1 MKLNEM
7 KYRTSKK
14 LWGYVFVYP
23 IFITISA
30 LVIGVL
36 IYNIIMSFQDI
47 RLIGGSD
54 QNVGW
59 QTYSDVF
66 DRRETITVI
75 LNSLKF
81 NIVSTILVVFF
92 GLGTALI
99 LSEKI
104 RGFRFIQGTMLIP
117 WVMPG
122 VVVAGVW
129 KWMLNSQS
137 GIINKHLVDIGIL
150 DQGFAWLGNP
160 HTAIYS
166 VSLAM
171 VWRLFPIFALVMI
184 AGIHGVDEQ
193 IYESAKIDGA
203 NKWQEIFFI
212 TLPSIK
218 YQILTMSVLC
228 LIWITNNLVLVNVM
242 TNGGPV
248 YYSMT
253 LPLYIYKL
261 GIQFGNMSQASAVTM
276 INFFLLLTF
285 GIIYFTILSQSQKRD

>member
-1 MKLNEM
+1 M

-36 IYNIIMSFQDI
+36 IYNIKMSFQDI

-66 DRRETITVI
+66 DRRETFTVI

-81 NIVSTILVVFF
+81 NIVSTVLVVFF

-137 GIINKHLVDIGIL
+137 GIINKHLVDFGIL

-184 AGIHGVDEQ
+184 AGINGVDEQ
-193 IYESAKIDGA
+193 IYESAKIDGV
-203 NKWQEIFFI
+203 NKWQEIWFI

-242 TNGGPV
+242 TSGGPV

-253 LPLYIYKL
+253 LPLFIYKL
-261 GIQFGNMSQASAVTM
+261 GIQFGNMSQASAATM

>member
-1 MKLNEM
+1 MQ
-7 KYRTSKK
+7 YRTSKK

-23 IFITISA
+23 IFITIST

-36 IYNIIMSFQDI
+36 IYNIKMSFQDI

-81 NIVSTILVVFF
+81 NIVSTVLVVFF

-122 VVVAGVW
+122 VVVAVFW

-137 GIINKHLVDIGIL
+137 GIINKHLVDFGIL

-242 TNGGPV
+242 TSGGPV

-261 GIQFGNMSQASAVTM
+261 GIQFGNMSQASAATM

>member
-1 MKLNEM
+1 MQ
-7 KYRTSKK
+7 YRTSKK

-23 IFITISA
+23 IFITIST

-36 IYNIIMSFQDI
+36 IYNIKMSFQDI

-54 QNVGW
+54 QNIGW

-81 NIVSTILVVFF
+81 NIVSTVLVVFF

-137 GIINKHLVDIGIL
+137 GIINKHLVDFGIL

-242 TNGGPV
+242 TSGGPV

-261 GIQFGNMSQASAVTM
+261 GIQFGNMSQASAATM

>member
-1 MKLNEM
+1 M

-23 IFITISA
+23 IFITISS

-36 IYNIIMSFQDI
+36 IYNIKISFQDI

-66 DRRETITVI
+66 DRRETIAVI

-81 NIVSTILVVFF
+81 NIVSTVLVVFF

-242 TNGGPV
+242 TSGGPV

>member
-1 MKLNEM
+1 M

-36 IYNIIMSFQDI
+36 IYNIKMSFQDI

-66 DRRETITVI
+66 DRRETFTVI

-81 NIVSTILVVFF
+81 NIVSTVLVVFF

-137 GIINKHLVDIGIL
+137 GIINKHLVDFGIL

-193 IYESAKIDGA
+193 IYESAKIDGV
-203 NKWQEIFFI
+203 NKWQEIWFI

-242 TNGGPV
+242 TSGGPV

-253 LPLYIYKL
+253 LPLFIYKL
-261 GIQFGNMSQASAVTM
+261 GIQFGNMSQASAATM

>member
-1 MKLNEM
+1 M

-23 IFITISA
+23 IFITIST

-36 IYNIIMSFQDI
+36 IYNIIISFQDI

-81 NIVSTILVVFF
+81 NIVSTVLVVFF

-137 GIINKHLVDIGIL
+137 GIINKHLVDFGIL

-242 TNGGPV
+242 TSGGPV

-261 GIQFGNMSQASAVTM
+261 GIQFGNMSQASAATM

>member
-1 MKLNEM
+1 M

-36 IYNIIMSFQDI
+36 IYNIKMSFQDI

-66 DRRETITVI
+66 DRRETFTVI

-81 NIVSTILVVFF
+81 NIVSTVLVVFF

-137 GIINKHLVDIGIL
+137 GIINKHLVDFGIL
-150 DQGFAWLGNP
+150 DQGFPWLGNP

-184 AGIHGVDEQ
+184 AGINGVDEQ
-193 IYESAKIDGA
+193 IYESAKIDGV
-203 NKWQEIFFI
+203 NKWQEIWFI

-242 TNGGPV
+242 TSGGPV

-253 LPLYIYKL
+253 LPL
-261 GIQFGNMSQASAVTM
+261 F
-276 INFFLLLTF
+276 
-285 GIIYFTILSQSQKRD
+285 KRVPQQ

>member
-1 MKLNEM
+1 
-7 KYRTSKK
+7 
-14 LWGYVFVYP
+14 
-23 IFITISA
+23 
-30 LVIGVL
+30 
-36 IYNIIMSFQDI
+36 MSFQDI

-66 DRRETITVI
+66 DRRETFTVI

-81 NIVSTILVVFF
+81 NIVSTVLVVFF

-137 GIINKHLVDIGIL
+137 GIINKHLVDFGIL

-193 IYESAKIDGA
+193 IYESAKIDGV
-203 NKWQEIFFI
+203 NKWQEIWFI

-242 TNGGPV
+242 TSGGPV

-253 LPLYIYKL
+253 LPLFIYKL
-261 GIQFGNMSQASAVTM
+261 GIQFGNMSQASAATM

>member
-1 MKLNEM
+1 
-7 KYRTSKK
+7 
-14 LWGYVFVYP
+14 
-23 IFITISA
+23 
-30 LVIGVL
+30 
-36 IYNIIMSFQDI
+36 
-47 RLIGGSD
+47 
-54 QNVGW
+54 
-59 QTYSDVF
+59 
-66 DRRETITVI
+66 
-75 LNSLKF
+75 
-81 NIVSTILVVFF
+81 
-92 GLGTALI
+92 
-99 LSEKI
+99 
-104 RGFRFIQGTMLIP
+104 
-117 WVMPG
+117 MPG

>member
-1 MKLNEM
+1 M

-36 IYNIIMSFQDI
+36 IYNIKMSFQDI

-81 NIVSTILVVFF
+81 NIVSTVLVVFF

-137 GIINKHLVDIGIL
+137 GIINKHLVDFGIL
-150 DQGFAWLGNP
+150 DQGFTWLGNP

-242 TNGGPV
+242 TSGGPV

-261 GIQFGNMSQASAVTM
+261 GIQFGNMSQASAATM

>member
-1 MKLNEM
+1 M

-23 IFITISA
+23 IFITISS

-36 IYNIIMSFQDI
+36 IYNIKISFQDI

-66 DRRETITVI
+66 DRRETIAVI

-81 NIVSTILVVFF
+81 NIVSTVLVVFF

-137 GIINKHLVDIGIL
+137 GIINKHLVDFGIL

-242 TNGGPV
+242 TSGGPV

-261 GIQFGNMSQASAVTM
+261 GIQFGNMSQASAATM

>member
-1 MKLNEM
+1 M

-23 IFITISA
+23 IFITIST

-36 IYNIIMSFQDI
+36 IYNIKISFQDI

-66 DRRETITVI
+66 DRRETIAVI

-81 NIVSTILVVFF
+81 NIVSTVLVVFF

-261 GIQFGNMSQASAVTM
+261 GIQFGNMSQASAATM

>member
-1 MKLNEM
+1 MQ
-7 KYRTSKK
+7 YRTSKK

-23 IFITISA
+23 IFITIST

-36 IYNIIMSFQDI
+36 IYNIKMSFQDI

-81 NIVSTILVVFF
+81 NIVSTVLVVFF

-137 GIINKHLVDIGIL
+137 GIINKHLVDFGIL

-242 TNGGPV
+242 TSGGPV

-261 GIQFGNMSQASAVTM
+261 GIQFGNMSQASAATM

>member
-1 MKLNEM
+1 MQ
-7 KYRTSKK
+7 YRTSKK

-23 IFITISA
+23 IFITIST

-36 IYNIIMSFQDI
+36 IYNIKMSFQDI

-81 NIVSTILVVFF
+81 NIVSTVLVVFF

-242 TNGGPV
+242 TSGGPV

-261 GIQFGNMSQASAVTM
+261 GIQFGNMSQASAATM

>member
-1 MKLNEM
+1 M

-23 IFITISA
+23 IFITISS

-36 IYNIIMSFQDI
+36 IYNIKISFQDI

-66 DRRETITVI
+66 DRRETIAVI

-81 NIVSTILVVFF
+81 NIVSTVLVVFF

>member
-1 MKLNEM
+1 MQ
-7 KYRTSKK
+7 YRTSKK

-23 IFITISA
+23 IFITIST

-81 NIVSTILVVFF
+81 NIVSTVLVVFF

-137 GIINKHLVDIGIL
+137 GIINKHLVDFGIL

-242 TNGGPV
+242 TSGGPV

-261 GIQFGNMSQASAVTM
+261 GIQFGNMSQASAATM

>member
-1 MKLNEM
+1 MQ
-7 KYRTSKK
+7 YRTSKK

-23 IFITISA
+23 IFITIST

-36 IYNIIMSFQDI
+36 IYNIKISFQDI

-66 DRRETITVI
+66 DRRETIAVI

-81 NIVSTILVVFF
+81 NIVSTVLVVFF

-137 GIINKHLVDIGIL
+137 GIINKHLVDFGIL

-242 TNGGPV
+242 TSGGPV

-261 GIQFGNMSQASAVTM
+261 GIQFGNMSQASAATM

>member
-1 MKLNEM
+1 M

-36 IYNIIMSFQDI
+36 IYNIKMSFQDI

-81 NIVSTILVVFF
+81 NIVSTVLVVFF

-242 TNGGPV
+242 TSGGPV

>member
-1 MKLNEM
+1 M

-23 IFITISA
+23 IFITISS

-36 IYNIIMSFQDI
+36 IYNIKISFQDI

-81 NIVSTILVVFF
+81 NIVSTVLVVFF

-218 YQILTMSVLC
+218 YQILTMSVLS

>member
-1 MKLNEM
+1 M

-23 IFITISA
+23 IFITISS

-36 IYNIIMSFQDI
+36 IYNIKISFQDI

-66 DRRETITVI
+66 DRRETIAVI

-81 NIVSTILVVFF
+81 NIVSTVLVVFF

-218 YQILTMSVLC
+218 YQILTMSVLS

>member
-1 MKLNEM
+1 M

-23 IFITISA
+23 IFITIST

-36 IYNIIMSFQDI
+36 IYNIKISFQDI

-66 DRRETITVI
+66 DRRETIAVI

-81 NIVSTILVVFF
+81 NIVSTVLVVFF

>member
-1 MKLNEM
+1 M

-36 IYNIIMSFQDI
+36 IYNIKMSFQDI

-81 NIVSTILVVFF
+81 NIVSTVLVVFF

-137 GIINKHLVDIGIL
+137 GIINKHLVDFGIL

-242 TNGGPV
+242 TSGGPV

-261 GIQFGNMSQASAVTM
+261 GIQFGNMSQASAATM

>member
-1 MKLNEM
+1 M

-23 IFITISA
+23 IFITIST

-36 IYNIIMSFQDI
+36 IYNIKMSFQDI

-66 DRRETITVI
+66 DRRETIAVI

-81 NIVSTILVVFF
+81 NIVSTVLVVFF

-137 GIINKHLVDIGIL
+137 GIINKHLVDFGIL

>member
-1 MKLNEM
+1 M

-36 IYNIIMSFQDI
+36 IYNIKMSFQDI

-81 NIVSTILVVFF
+81 NIVSTVLVVFF

-137 GIINKHLVDIGIL
+137 GIINKHLVDFGIL

-242 TNGGPV
+242 TSGGPV

-261 GIQFGNMSQASAVTM
+261 GIQFGNMSQASAATM

-285 GIIYFTILSQSQKRD
+285 GIIYFTILSQSLKRD

>member
-1 MKLNEM
+1 M

-23 IFITISA
+23 IFITIST

-36 IYNIIMSFQDI
+36 IYNIKMSFQDI

-81 NIVSTILVVFF
+81 NIVSTVLVIFF

-137 GIINKHLVDIGIL
+137 GIINKHLVDFGIL

-242 TNGGPV
+242 TSGGPV

-285 GIIYFTILSQSQKRD
+285 GIIYFIILSQSQKRD

>member
-1 MKLNEM
+1 M

-23 IFITISA
+23 IFITIST

-36 IYNIIMSFQDI
+36 IYNIKMSFQDI

-81 NIVSTILVVFF
+81 NIVSTVLVVFF

>member
-1 MKLNEM
+1 MQ
-7 KYRTSKK
+7 YRTSKK

-23 IFITISA
+23 IFITIST

-36 IYNIIMSFQDI
+36 IYNIKMSFQDI

-81 NIVSTILVVFF
+81 NIVSTVLVVFF

-137 GIINKHLVDIGIL
+137 GIINKHLVDFGIL

>member
-1 MKLNEM
+1 
-7 KYRTSKK
+7 
-14 LWGYVFVYP
+14 
-23 IFITISA
+23 
-30 LVIGVL
+30 
-36 IYNIIMSFQDI
+36 
-47 RLIGGSD
+47 
-54 QNVGW
+54 
-59 QTYSDVF
+59 
-66 DRRETITVI
+66 
-75 LNSLKF
+75 
-81 NIVSTILVVFF
+81 
-92 GLGTALI
+92 
-99 LSEKI
+99 
-104 RGFRFIQGTMLIP
+104 MLIP

-137 GIINKHLVDIGIL
+137 GIINKHLVDFGIL

-242 TNGGPV
+242 TSGGPV

-261 GIQFGNMSQASAVTM
+261 GIQFGNMSQASAATM

>member
-1 MKLNEM
+1 MQ
-7 KYRTSKK
+7 YRTSKK

-36 IYNIIMSFQDI
+36 IYNIKMSFQDI

-81 NIVSTILVVFF
+81 NIVSTVLVVFF

-137 GIINKHLVDIGIL
+137 GIINKHLVDFGIL

-203 NKWQEIFFI
+203 NKLQEIFFI

-242 TNGGPV
+242 TSGGPV

-261 GIQFGNMSQASAVTM
+261 GIQFGNMSQASAATM

>member
-1 MKLNEM
+1 MNNKNN
-7 KYRTSKK
+7 KK
-14 LWGYVFVYP
+14 LWGYIFVYP
-23 IFITISA
+23 IFLSISA

-36 IYNIIMSFQDI
+36 IYNINLSFQDI

-54 QNVGW
+54 KYVGW
-59 QTYSDVF
+59 LTYSEVF
-66 DRRETITVI
+66 ERREIFTVI
-75 LNSLKF
+75 INSLKF
-81 NIVSTILVVFF
+81 NLISTFFVIIF

-104 RGFRFIQGTMLIP
+104 RGFRFIQGTMLMP
-117 WVMPG
+117 WVLPG

-137 GIINKHLVDIGIL
+137 GIINKYLVDLGFL

-160 HTAIYS
+160 NTAIYS

-184 AGIHGVDEQ
+184 AGIHGIDEQ
-193 IYESAKIDGA
+193 IYESAKIDGV
-203 NKWQEIFFI
+203 NKWQEIWFI

-218 YQILTMSVLC
+218 YQIFVMSVLC
-228 LIWITNNLVLVNVM
+228 LIWITNNLVLVNIM

-253 LPLYIYKL
+253 LPLFIYKL
-261 GIQFGNMSQASAVTM
+261 GIQFGNMSQASAATM
-276 INFFLLLTF
+276 INFFLLLMF
-285 GIIYFTILSQSQKRD
+285 SVIYFFIMNKSQKKD

>member
-1 MKLNEM
+1 M

-23 IFITISA
+23 IFITISS

-36 IYNIIMSFQDI
+36 IYNIKISFQDI

-66 DRRETITVI
+66 DRRETIAVI

-81 NIVSTILVVFF
+81 NIVSTVLVVFF

-137 GIINKHLVDIGIL
+137 GIINKHLVDFGIL

-261 GIQFGNMSQASAVTM
+261 GIQFGNMSQASAATM

>member
-1 MKLNEM
+1 M

-23 IFITISA
+23 IFITISS

-36 IYNIIMSFQDI
+36 IYNIKISFQDI

-66 DRRETITVI
+66 DRRETIAVI

-81 NIVSTILVVFF
+81 NIVSTVLVVFF

-104 RGFRFIQGTMLIP
+104 RGFRFIQATMLIP

-137 GIINKHLVDIGIL
+137 GIINKHLVDFGIL

-285 GIIYFTILSQSQKRD
+285 GIIYFIILSQSQKRD

>member
-1 MKLNEM
+1 M

-137 GIINKHLVDIGIL
+137 GIINKHLVDFGIL

-242 TNGGPV
+242 TSGGPV

-261 GIQFGNMSQASAVTM
+261 GIQFGNMSQASAATM

>member
-1 MKLNEM
+1 M

-23 IFITISA
+23 IFITIST

-36 IYNIIMSFQDI
+36 IYNIKMSFQDI

-81 NIVSTILVVFF
+81 NIVSTVLVVFF

-137 GIINKHLVDIGIL
+137 GIINKHLVDFGIL

-242 TNGGPV
+242 TSGGPV

-261 GIQFGNMSQASAVTM
+261 GIQFGNMSQASAATM

>member
-1 MKLNEM
+1 MQ
-7 KYRTSKK
+7 YRTSKK

-23 IFITISA
+23 IFTTISA

-36 IYNIIMSFQDI
+36 IYNIKMSFQDI

-81 NIVSTILVVFF
+81 NIVSTVLVVFF

-137 GIINKHLVDIGIL
+137 GIINKHLVDFGIL

-242 TNGGPV
+242 TSGGPV

-261 GIQFGNMSQASAVTM
+261 GIQFGNMSQASAATM

>member
-1 MKLNEM
+1 M

-66 DRRETITVI
+66 DRRETFTVI

-81 NIVSTILVVFF
+81 NIVSTVLVVFF

-137 GIINKHLVDIGIL
+137 GIINKHLVDFGIL

-193 IYESAKIDGA
+193 IYESAKIDGV
-203 NKWQEIFFI
+203 NKWQEIWFI

-242 TNGGPV
+242 TSGGPV

-253 LPLYIYKL
+253 LPLFIYKL
-261 GIQFGNMSQASAVTM
+261 GIQFGNMSQASAATM

>member
-1 MKLNEM
+1 M

-23 IFITISA
+23 IFITIST

-36 IYNIIMSFQDI
+36 IYNIKMSFQDI

-66 DRRETITVI
+66 DRRETIAVI

-81 NIVSTILVVFF
+81 NIVSTVLVVFF

>member
-1 MKLNEM
+1 M

-81 NIVSTILVVFF
+81 NIVSTVLVVFF

-137 GIINKHLVDIGIL
+137 GIINKHLVDFGIL

-242 TNGGPV
+242 TSGGPV

-261 GIQFGNMSQASAVTM
+261 GIQFGNMSQASAATM